1 MEKFIKKIDGKA
13 IYIFT
18 APTCGQCKMV
28 KPALEKM
35 ASSSKV
41 KFVEV
46 DTSSDSGLSFAHQ
59 NGVKIL
65 PSALVTD
72 GSTSVLLS
80 GAGQVS
86 AGIKKHLSL

>member
-1 MEKFIKKIDGKA
+1 MDKFSKKLDGKA

-35 ASSSKV
+35 ASNSKV

-46 DTSSDSGLSFAHQ
+46 DTSSDSGLAFAQQ
-59 NGVKIL
+59 NGVRIL